1 MAVHVASAVAE
12 GCKTMAD
19 KHKGKNFSIG
29 FFSFFT
35 GAGFLDLG
43 FEDVGFKSYL
53 ANEIDPNF
61 ASVYRYS
68 HGQMRKPLP
77 VYGLQEG
84 DVCAY
89 LDDKAKA
96 KDLAKMIKQ
105 ARKEVSLVGFIGGPP
120 CPDFSV
126 ANANAQGATGK
137 RGVLTRVYVDLICE
151 QRPDFFV
158 LENVKGLINTAK
170 HREFF
175 NAMTSQLQNAGYVTS
190 FRLINALEYG
200 AAQDRQRVILVGVKK
215 ILCPGHFDKRTN
227 ELTDFPWTDFIMFS
241 MERVLKIRWPT
252 TDPFQEDGQRI
263 APDGIIKRLTVQYW
277 FEKNDVE
284 HHPNGQDFFT
294 PRAGLV
300 KMRRFAEGDDSKK
313 CYKRVHRWRFSP
325 TACYGNNEVH
335 LHPYKAR
342 RMSVAETLAIQS
354 LPKAFVLPP
363 DLPLSAKFKTI
374 GNGVPY
380 LAAKGVAETLKK
392 FLQEVLTNAKKIHS
406 S

>member
-1 MAVHVASAVAE
+1 MANVR
-12 GCKTMAD
+12 KD
-19 KHKGKNFSIG
+19 KNHELG

-43 FEDVGFKSYL
+43 FEDAGFKSYL

-61 ASVYRYS
+61 AAVYRYS
-68 HGQMRKPLP
+68 HEQMRKPFP

-84 DVCAY
+84 DVCSY
-89 LDDKAKA
+89 LDDKARSS
-96 KDLAKMIKQ
+96 DLTKKILQ
-105 ARKEVSLVGFIGGPP
+105 ARKEVTFVGFGGGPP

-126 ANANAQGATGK
+126 ANANAQGASGK
-137 RGVLTRVYVDLICE
+137 RGALTRVYVDLICG
-151 QRPDFFV
+151 QMPDFFV

-175 NAMTSQLQNAGYVTS
+175 NTMISQLHKAGYATS

-215 ILCPGHFDKRTN
+215 CLCKGHFNDEKC
-227 ELTDFPWTDFIMFS
+227 ELTDFPWTDFTTYS
-241 MERVLKIRWPT
+241 MERVLKIKWPT
-252 TDPFQEDGQRI
+252 TDPFQENGKRV
-263 APDGIIKRLTVQYW
+263 APSGIIKKLTVQYW
-277 FEKNDVE
+277 FDKNDVE
-284 HHPNGQDFFT
+284 NHPNSQDLFT

-354 LPKAFVLPP
+354 LPKSFVIPP

-392 FLQEVLTNAKKIHS
+392 FLQEVLSDAKKIHGL
-406 S
+406 